1 MIKSVC
7 VFFFYYEIYDSAK
20 FSECNVESS
29 CVVESKHMTC
39 DSKKETEAYVHMYT
53 IIITHHQPQKN
64 KRKKKRLFFL
74 CPNQIITTA
83 EVKKQKTLSL
93 QTPNMKKYP
102 NTRNHIY
109 IIFIAYQFFIH
120 FMLPSPHHH
129 HLCPLVDSW
138 GWLVVTHLKQRTKRS
153 LQKLSTL
160 PPFFSFFFLFFFFDY
175 LILNYD
181 TEKKNTRELVLIF
194 PNHPAYSF
202 LIDDSNCSIFF
213 PSTNLT
219 SSEPHTQ
226 FNSEF

>member
-1 MIKSVC
+1 MWLKERNRSLCTHVH
-7 VFFFYYEIYDSAK
+7 YYYYTSP
-20 FSECNVESS
+20 
-29 CVVESKHMTC
+29 TT
-39 DSKKETEAYVHMYT
+39 KE
-53 IIITHHQPQKN
+53 QKE
-64 KRKKKRLFFL
+64 KKRLFFL

-153 LQKLSTL
+153 LQKTYPRNL
-160 PPFFSFFFLFFFFDY
+160 FLVF
-175 LILNYD
+175 LIIWF
-181 TEKKNTRELVLIF
+181 LIF
-194 PNHPAYSF
+194 EYLKTQWEKQSWSSQILQ
-202 LIDDSNCSIFF
+202 LIKAS
-213 PSTNLT
+213 P
-219 SSEPHTQ
+219 
-226 FNSEF
+226 